1 VVSAMRRWRALA
13 AAAALLVC
21 VAGLSGC
28 SSGGVRITATFGD
41 IGDLQSR
48 GSVQSADVRI
58 GSVGHISLTKD
69 FKAKVSM
76 TLYPGVRVPK
86 NSEALVRTTSLLG
99 EKFIELRSLG
109 DPAKGP
115 FLHSGD
121 VVTNTAQAPEL
132 EFFAQS
138 AIELLGAVNASSVA
152 TLVQTGA
159 EAVQGKAPDISA
171 LIGDISQISSTL
183 AGRTASIG
191 RIIDGLDRAT
201 QTLAGGSGEISTL
214 LGNLSSTTQ
223 LLAQDREQAVTALAS
238 LARLAR
244 ASNYSLSKYQSAIDT
259 QIKQLDVVTGVLA
272 RANGEVGNLVD
283 WITKFVALAPKAVPG
298 DFAQVY
304 LWVIPSQFDP
314 RSGH

>member
-1 VVSAMRRWRALA
+1 VVSGRRWTALA
-13 AAAALLVC
+13 GLAAVLATAAA
-21 VAGLSGC
+21 LSGC
-28 SSGGVRITATFGD
+28 SSGGVKITATFGD

-48 GSVQSADVRI
+48 GSVQSADVRV
-58 GSVGHISLTKD
+58 GSIGHISLTRN
-69 FKAKVSM
+69 FQARVSM
-76 TLYPGVRVPK
+76 TLYPGVRIPR

-99 EKFIELRSLG
+99 EKFVELRPLG

-115 FLHSGD
+115 FLRSGD

-138 AIELLGAVNASSVA
+138 AIDLLGAVNASSVA

-159 EAVQGKAPDISA
+159 EAVQGRAPDISA

-201 QTLAGGSGEISTL
+201 QTLAGGSDQISSL

-244 ASNYSLSKYQSAIDT
+244 ASNYSLSKYQTAIDT
-259 QIKQLDVVTGVLA
+259 QIKQLDAVTGVLA
-272 RANGEVGNLVD
+272 NASGEVGNLLD
-283 WITKFVALAPKAVPG
+283 WITKFVATAPKAVPG

-304 LWVIPSQFDP
+304 LWVIPNQLDP

>member
-1 VVSAMRRWRALA
+1 MSPARRWRGLA
-13 AAAALLVC
+13 AMAAVLAC
-21 VAGLSGC
+21 VAGLSAC
-28 SSGGVRITATFGD
+28 SSGGVKITATFSD

-58 GSVGHISLTKD
+58 GSIGHISLTKD

-76 TLYPGVRVPK
+76 TLYPGVHVPK
-86 NSEALVRTTSLLG
+86 DSEALIRTTSLLG
-99 EKFIELRSLG
+99 EKFVELRPLG

-115 FLHSGD
+115 FLQSGD
-121 VVTNTAQAPEL
+121 MVTNTAEAPEL

-159 EAVQGKAPDISA
+159 EATQGRGPDISA

-244 ASNYSLSKYQSAIDT
+244 ASNYSLSKYESAIDT

-283 WITKFVALAPKAVPG
+283 WLAKFVALGPKAVPG

-304 LWVIPSQFDP
+304 LWVIPNQFDS